1 MSKYAYLFKYI
12 IIGESNVGKSC
23 LMLQFTDNKFKQE
36 NDPTIGVEFG
46 SKTIASKGK
55 TIKLQI
61 WDTAGQESF
70 RSITRSYFRG
80 AIGALLT
87 FDITSR
93 ESFDAIN
100 GFVEETSASASTN
113 LVIVLIGNKSDLA
126 SERQVSQ
133 EEAQTYAKKLGLV
146 YIEVSAKTSHNVSLA
161 FEMITEKILEKI
173 ENKEINP
180 EEELGIKMG
189 NKGDDQQSL
198 TTKVQTSRDNQGG
211 ALGGC
216 CPGN

>member
-12 IIGESNVGKSC
+12 IIGESSSLVLTADVGKSC

-46 SKTIASKGK
+46 SKTIGCKGK

-61 WDTAGQESF
+61 WDTVESGLLGGPGKLQIDYQILF
-70 RSITRSYFRG
+70 PWVAFMSDNR

-100 GFVEETSASASTN
+100 GFVEETSASASSN
-113 LVIVLIGNKSDLA
+113 LVIILVGNKSDLG
-126 SERQVSQ
+126 SE
-133 EEAQTYAKKLGLV
+133 
-146 YIEVSAKTSHNVSLA
+146 
-161 FEMITEKILEKI
+161 
-173 ENKEINP
+173 
-180 EEELGIKMG
+180 
-189 NKGDDQQSL
+189 
-198 TTKVQTSRDNQGG
+198 
-211 ALGGC
+211 
-216 CPGN
+216 